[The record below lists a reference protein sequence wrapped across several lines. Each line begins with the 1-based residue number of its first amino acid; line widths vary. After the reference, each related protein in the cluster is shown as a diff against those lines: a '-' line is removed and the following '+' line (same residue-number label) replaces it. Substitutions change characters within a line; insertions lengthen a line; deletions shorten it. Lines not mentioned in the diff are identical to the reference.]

1 MIEFLADRN
10 EGGQRLDRLLR
21 KRYPDLPLS
30 RIFGLLRQ
38 KRVKLNG
45 KHAQGNARVEEGD
58 KLQIFVPA
66 DLAALF
72 GEGGKSSPAPAT
84 SPKEAPKR
92 EVPRGGYRVVAQE
105 PGEWMLLDK
114 ESGVP
119 SQPGSG
125 IPEGESLVER
135 LWAASGSDWGGFRPA
150 LAHRLDRET
159 SGLVMAALSAPTLRH
174 FAELIRERRTDKRY
188 FALVAGRMERDS
200 GTIRL
205 ALERVSSA
213 HGGAKNVAGTANGVE
228 AVTRW
233 RLEKQFRECALL
245 SVELGTGRM
254 HQIRAHLAA
263 VGHPLLGDDR
273 YGDFAL
279 NRRFRK
285 EFGLRRLFLHAR
297 HLAFPGYGSWDS
309 PPPPELKEVLAAL
322 EREG

>member
-1 MIEFLADRN
+1 
-10 EGGQRLDRLLR
+10 
-21 KRYPDLPLS
+21 
-30 RIFGLLRQ
+30 
-38 KRVKLNG
+38 
-45 KHAQGNARVEEGD
+45 
-58 KLQIFVPA
+58 
-66 DLAALF
+66 
-72 GEGGKSSPAPAT
+72 
-84 SPKEAPKR
+84 
-92 EVPRGGYRVVAQE
+92 
-105 PGEWMLLDK
+105 MLLDK

-150 LAHRLDRET
+150 LAHRLDRDT

-174 FAELIRERRTDKRY
+174 FAELIRERKTDKRY
-188 FALVAGRMERDS
+188 CALVAGRMERDS

-205 ALERVSSA
+205 RLERVSSA
-213 HGGAKNVAGTANGVE
+213 RGGAKNVAGSENGVE

-233 RLEKQFRECALL
+233 KLERQFRECALL

-309 PPPPELKEVLAAL
+309 PLPPELKEVLAAL

>member
-58 KLQIFVPA
+58 RLQIFVPA
-66 DLAALF
+66 DLAELF
-72 GEGGKSSPAPAT
+72 GEGTTSPAAA
-84 SPKEAPKR
+84 SPKADAPKR
-92 EVPRGGYRVVAQE
+92 EVPQGGYRIVAQE

-150 LAHRLDRET
+150 LAHRLDRDT

-174 FAELIRERRTDKRY
+174 FAELIRERKTDKRY
-188 FALVAGRMERDS
+188 YALVAGRMERES

-213 HGGAKNVAGTANGVE
+213 RGGAKNVAGSANGVE

-233 RLEKQFRECALL
+233 KLEKQFAECALL

-309 PPPPELKEVLAAL
+309 PLPPELKAVLGAL
-322 EREG
+322 ERGG